1 LAADG
6 KTVADMGGVLDL
18 IGQGEGEILKGNP
31 AFSVPRD
38 HELIGPEPEL
48 AGPLAY
54 SEQPTAMEGSN
65 SARFAGVTRQET
77 PRPSR
82 LPPCM
87 PRGNPGQSPSQ
98 R

>member
-54 SEQPTAMEGSN
+54 SEQPTRWKG
-65 SARFAGVTRQET
+65 
-77 PRPSR
+77 PIRPA
-82 LPPCM
+82 LLA
-87 PRGNPGQSPSQ
+87 
-98 R
+98 